1 MNLPNDRKYTESH
14 QWIKQDAETFLV
26 GITDHAQEQL
36 GDLMFVGDVEEGR
49 KVKAGD
55 VVAVVESVKS
65 ASDVYA
71 PVSGTIMAFNKEL
84 ETRPE
89 SLNEAP
95 YETWILTLR
104 ADNPGDLD
112 ALLDAASYAA
122 LTD

>member
-1 MNLPNDRKYTESH
+1 MNLPNDRKYTKSH
-14 QWIKQDAETFLV
+14 QWIKKDGDIFLV

-49 KVKAGD
+49 AVQAGD
-55 VVAVVESVKS
+55 VVAVVESVKT

-71 PVSGTIMAFNKEL
+71 PVSGKVLAFNKDL

-95 YETWILTLR
+95 YAAWILKLE
-104 ADNPGDLD
+104 ADSASDFDN
-112 ALLDAASYAA
+112 LLGAADYAS